1 MDEVAK
7 LKAIIVKLEKN
18 LKETQE
24 NLNKLQQNVI
34 YSTDE
39 VIKILRDGENYHKIN
54 DYTESYEENGLPKD
68 FTDKFKIEDEGGL

>member
-7 LKAIIVKLEKN
+7 LKAIIAKLEKS
-18 LKETQE
+18 LEETQE
-24 NLNKLQQNVI
+24 NLSKLQQNVI

-54 DYTESYEENGLPKD
+54 DYTESYEENGLPKN

>member
-24 NLNKLQQNVI
+24 SLDKLQKNI
-34 YSTDE
+34 
-39 VIKILRDGENYHKIN
+39 IKSCDDAIAILRDNEHYHKLD
-54 DYTESYEENGLPKD
+54 DYTECYEENGLPKD

>member
-24 NLNKLQQNVI
+24 SLDKLQKNI
-34 YSTDE
+34 
-39 VIKILRDGENYHKIN
+39 IKSCDDAIAILRDNEHYHKLD
-54 DYTESYEENGLPKD
+54 DYTESYEENGLPKN

>member
-39 VIKILRDGENYHKIN
+39 VIKILRDGENYHKFDN
-54 DYTESYEENGLPKD
+54 MEK
-68 FTDKFKIEDEGGL
+68 KQ

>member
-1 MDEVAK
+1 MDEVAR
-7 LKAIIVKLEKN
+7 LKAIIAKLEKS

-24 NLNKLQQNVI
+24 NLSKLQQNVI

-39 VIKILRDGENYHKIN
+39 VIKILRDSENYHKIN

>member
-7 LKAIIVKLEKN
+7 LKAVIVKLEKN

-39 VIKILRDGENYHKIN
+39 VIKILRDGENYHKFDN
-54 DYTESYEENGLPKD
+54 MEK
-68 FTDKFKIEDEGGL
+68 KQ

>member
-39 VIKILRDGENYHKIN
+39 VIKILRDGENYHKF
-54 DYTESYEENGLPKD
+54 DSMESYEENGLPKN
-68 FTDKFKIEDEGGL
+68 FTDKFQIEDEGGL

>member
-1 MDEVAK
+1 MERRVQMDEVAK

-39 VIKILRDGENYHKIN
+39 VIKILRDGENYHKFDN
-54 DYTESYEENGLPKD
+54 TEKKQL
-68 FTDKFKIEDEGGL
+68 

>member
-1 MDEVAK
+1 MDEVAR
-7 LKAIIVKLEKN
+7 LKAIIVKLEKS

-39 VIKILRDGENYHKIN
+39 VIKILRDGENYHKFDN
-54 DYTESYEENGLPKD
+54 TEK
-68 FTDKFKIEDEGGL
+68 KQ